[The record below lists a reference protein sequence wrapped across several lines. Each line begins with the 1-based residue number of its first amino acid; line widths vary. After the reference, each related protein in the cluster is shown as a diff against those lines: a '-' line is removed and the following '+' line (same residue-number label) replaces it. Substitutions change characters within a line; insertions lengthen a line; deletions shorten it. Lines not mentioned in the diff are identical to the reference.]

1 MGQLDGRQ
9 LDGRVAIVTGAGR
22 GQGRAH
28 VLALAAEGATVVAC
42 DIAAPIDS
50 VTYPLATPEELDE
63 TVQLVEK
70 TGGRALGLVAD
81 IRDTDQVE
89 AAAART
95 LDAFGRI
102 DILVANAGICTS
114 SPVDQITDQG
124 WADMIDTN
132 LSGTFKCIRA
142 VLPTMKAQQ
151 FGRIVVVSSM
161 TGRHGN
167 QNLAHYSATKFGLV
181 GLAKSVALEVA
192 RTGITCNVM
201 CPTSVDTPMVH
212 NEANYKLFCPEIENP
227 TIDDVRPRFAG
238 LNPMG
243 IPWVEPEI
251 FSRAIMYLV
260 TDPGVM
266 TGVVHE
272 VSLGISASMP

>member
-1 MGQLDGRQ
+1 MGELDGK
-9 LDGRVAIVTGAGR
+9 VAIVTGAAR

-28 VLALAAEGATVVAC
+28 ALALAAEGAAVVAC
-42 DIAAPIDS
+42 DIAAQIP
-50 VTYPLATPEELDE
+50 TAPYPLATKADLDE

-70 TGGRALGLVAD
+70 AGGRCLGVVTD
-81 IRDTDQVE
+81 IRDTAQVQAMVDQTLE
-89 AAAART
+89 AY
-95 LDAFGRI
+95 GRI
-102 DILVANAGICTS
+102 DILIANAAVCYS
-114 SPVDQITDQG
+114 DPVDEISDEA
-124 WADMIDTN
+124 WSAIIDTN
-132 LSGTFKCIRA
+132 LTGTFKCIRA

-151 FGRIVVVSSM
+151 YGRIVVVSSM

-167 QNLAHYSATKFGLV
+167 QNLAHYSSSKFGV
-181 GLAKSVALEVA
+181 IGLAKTVALEVA

-201 CPTSVDTPMVH
+201 APTSVSTPMVH
-212 NEANYKLFCPEIENP
+212 NEHNYKLFCPEIENP

-243 IPWVEPEI
+243 IPWAEPEI
-251 FSRAIMYLV
+251 FSRAILYLV

-272 VSLGISASMP
+272 VSLGISAQMP